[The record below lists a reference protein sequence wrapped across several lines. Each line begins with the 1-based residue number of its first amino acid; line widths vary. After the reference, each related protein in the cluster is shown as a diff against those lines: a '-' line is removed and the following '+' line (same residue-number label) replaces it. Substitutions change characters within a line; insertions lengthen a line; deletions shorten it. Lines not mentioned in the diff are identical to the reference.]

1 MKIKFLSALLFSF
14 LLIASCSD
22 NGSSTDNGNGT
33 PSSSELKVNL
43 SGDINENYSVPLP
56 FIFDLPQYVTENNEN
71 ISVLYF
77 VMTFDNEKYTFYM
90 AAVDYDSQDGVREG
104 EYNVIPVDNS
114 GEFPSQEA
122 ATMVITEPGTAAAY
136 TSTGGSL
143 KITHYGSDYITGT
156 FNITLTSIGDS
167 NKTVTAEGS
176 FSYIK

>member
-1 MKIKFLSALLFSF
+1 MKIKLLSALLFSF

-22 NGSSTDNGNGT
+22 NGNGNDPDNGT
-33 PSSSELKVNL
+33 PNSSELKLNL
-43 SGDINENYSVPLP
+43 SGDINEDYTVPLP
-56 FIFDLPQYVTENNEN
+56 FIFDLPNYVTEDNKN

-77 VMTFDNEKYTFYM
+77 VMTFDNEKYTFYL

-104 EYNVIPVDNS
+104 TYDVIPVDNS
-114 GEFPSQEA
+114 GEFPSEEA

-136 TSTGGSL
+136 SSTGGSL
-143 KITHYGSDYITGT
+143 KITEYNSEYITGT
-156 FNITLTSIGDS
+156 FNITLTSIGDP